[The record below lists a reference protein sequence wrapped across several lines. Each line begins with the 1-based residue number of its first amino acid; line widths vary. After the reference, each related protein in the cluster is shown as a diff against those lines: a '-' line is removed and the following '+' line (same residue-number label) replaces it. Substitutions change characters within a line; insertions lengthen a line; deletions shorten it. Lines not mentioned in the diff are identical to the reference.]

1 MLWLLLWIIWTFFE
15 ELNNSITKDK
25 TKKYHYITVWVVT
38 SLFSIILYLVIA
50 AYKFYSWNFELSFAV
65 ASIPLLCLRAFLEIL
80 QSYYTLLAIKYCDR
94 STFSII
100 RILTIPWLVLADI
113 LLWYDFSFY
122 SLLWIWIIVLSF
134 IWFNTNTKSIN
145 WKWWYYVLFTAIN
158 AVFTI
163 SLFKYSISHYGNSV
177 EIDQFLMILS
187 IFIFFILYNYKKEK
201 KLGFYLLKKE
211 KMFWVQWIFIAIASL
226 VLSYSYLYLNA
237 SEATAVKR
245 AWEMFWAVIAGCLFF
260 QENHFWKKI
269 CFALCLI
276 IWLIVMIL

>member
-1 MLWLLLWIIWTFFE
+1 MIGLILGFIGTFFE
-15 ELNNSITKDK
+15 ELNNSITKEK

-38 SLFSIILYLVIA
+38 SLFSLLLFLIVGLYK
-50 AYKFYSWNFELSFAV
+50 YFSGNFELTFAMV
-65 ASIPLLCLRAFLEIL
+65 SIPLLVLRGFLEIL
-80 QSYYTLLAIKYCDR
+80 QSYFTLIAIKHCDR

-100 RILTIPWLVLADI
+100 RILTIPLLVFADI
-113 LLWYDFSFY
+113 LLWYNFSMY

-145 WKWWYYVLFTAIN
+145 WNWWYYVLFTAVN

-163 SLFKYSISHYGNSV
+163 SLFKYSITHYWNSI

-187 IFIFFILYNYKKEK
+187 TFTFFVIYNYRREK

-211 KMFWVQWIFIAIASL
+211 KMFRIQWMFIVIASL
-226 VLSYSYLYLNA
+226 VLSYSYIYLNA
-237 SEATAVKR
+237 SEATTVKR

-269 CFALCLI
+269 WFAVCI
-276 IWLIVMIL
+276 MIWLWVMVI